1 MTSTLSFRCQ
11 CELCNDENLVG
22 AREFRCC
29 KEVAN
34 ASAKMA
40 FDGSTERITCITQH
54 DDYVALTNRTVLL
67 QVAPLLRDKNGR
79 TYRRRTGV
87 PENEWVQFC
96 HDIFW
101 LKKSHAKLLTL
112 EFSKYYKEKQETENF
127 FIPQTICK
135 AHLLELKLFAG
146 EAPHKVTWQFFLPE
160 TLKMFH
166 SSPTPPL
173 GVQINDKSNVSI
185 YNNI

>member
-96 HDIFW
+96 HEEGS
-101 LKKSHAKLLTL
+101 LKSCLCLRTNWTHLALTAESEGKPYIL
-112 EFSKYYKEKQETENF
+112 
-127 FIPQTICK
+127 IP
-135 AHLLELKLFAG
+135 
-146 EAPHKVTWQFFLPE
+146 
-160 TLKMFH
+160 
-166 SSPTPPL
+166 
-173 GVQINDKSNVSI
+173 GVNVVF
-185 YNNI
+185 

>member
-67 QVAPLLRDKNGR
+67 QVDS
-79 TYRRRTGV
+79 TCMIT
-87 PENEWVQFC
+87 
-96 HDIFW
+96 H
-101 LKKSHAKLLTL
+101 
-112 EFSKYYKEKQETENF
+112 
-127 FIPQTICK
+127 
-135 AHLLELKLFAG
+135 LKLVDSTA
-146 EAPHKVTWQFFLPE
+146 
-160 TLKMFH
+160 
-166 SSPTPPL
+166 
-173 GVQINDKSNVSI
+173 
-185 YNNI
+185 

>member
-54 DDYVALTNRTVLL
+54 DDYSRIRREAIHSYTRCKRSILTTLLVRGTSNAISPTRFSLWFLYVRYSKIWLRHPNDVRAYSHVVFWPRDSNDHFWGKNCKLWALV
-67 QVAPLLRDKNGR
+67 
-79 TYRRRTGV
+79 
-87 PENEWVQFC
+87 
-96 HDIFW
+96 
-101 LKKSHAKLLTL
+101 KSLV
-112 EFSKYYKEKQETENF
+112 
-127 FIPQTICK
+127 
-135 AHLLELKLFAG
+135 LKLDVSNFG
-146 EAPHKVTWQFFLPE
+146 ILFFE
-160 TLKMFH
+160 W
-166 SSPTPPL
+166 
-173 GVQINDKSNVSI
+173 
-185 YNNI
+185 

>member
-1 MTSTLSFRCQ
+1 MSSDTEMSDISEISSSPEDDETGEGEEEDVEVIYSQITPYQDEPLAEDADENAEENEVDEADEDGLTPAALEARYEREVPVNSWCH

-87 PENEWVQFC
+87 PENE
-96 HDIFW
+96 
-101 LKKSHAKLLTL
+101 
-112 EFSKYYKEKQETENF
+112 
-127 FIPQTICK
+127 
-135 AHLLELKLFAG
+135 
-146 EAPHKVTWQFFLPE
+146 
-160 TLKMFH
+160 
-166 SSPTPPL
+166 
-173 GVQINDKSNVSI
+173 
-185 YNNI
+185 